1 MTEINKI
8 TPDYYNKYSR
18 TVGNITI
25 NPLFFLYSQ
34 SFCVSNIFKYL
45 LRYRDKGGIED
56 LKKALTYLDYYEYYT
71 SHPNL
76 STNEK
81 LQPAYNDMMD
91 SMRKDNPLFN
101 TFYNDFVFR
110 DLRGIQDFSPTRRA
124 IQLAI
129 DELSEES
136 TKKE

>member
-1 MTEINKI
+1 MAEINKI

-25 NPLFFLYSQ
+25 NPLFFFYSQ
-34 SFCVSNIFKYL
+34 SFCVGNIFKYL
-45 LRYRDKGGIED
+45 LRYKDKGGIED

-71 SHPNL
+71 SNPNL
-76 STNEK
+76 STNED
-81 LQPAYNDMMD
+81 LQSAYNDMMNN
-91 SMRKDNPLFN
+91 MRKDNPLFN

-110 DLRGIQDFSPTRRA
+110 ELKGIQDFSSTRRA

-129 DELSEES
+129 DGLSEES
-136 TKKE
+136 SKKE